1 MSIVLC
7 IRSQVL
13 SVFTVVHTL
22 IFGGDIYIVSGMSG
36 GLLTKQRGFFLSHE
50 GLRLSWLGGYGSYME
65 WNGGRLIIEQRGF
78 FPSRE
83 GLRLSWLRG
92 YIATKGH
99 IYCYCGSI
107 SYSGCMTDDWQMVHG
122 VRVDLP
128 SLERLGLVAE
138 LEDHRLVFYVFHPT
152 GSVFVHSFGSLNR
165 PESIE
170 HRRFRQ
176 MLGVFQH
183 GDDDGW

>member
-1 MSIVLC
+1 MTAAKNGIVWSTAFDLTASKSSAALCAFERDFLYKSLSIVLC
-7 IRSQVL
+7 IRSHVL

-22 IFGGDIYIVSGMSG
+22 IFGGDTYYIVSGMGG

-92 YIATKGH
+92 YWSSQRG
-99 IYCYCGSI
+99 IYI
-107 SYSGCMTDDWQMVHG
+107 IT
-122 VRVDLP
+122 
-128 SLERLGLVAE
+128 VAAF
-138 LEDHRLVFYVFHPT
+138 L
-152 GSVFVHSFGSLNR
+152 
-165 PESIE
+165 I
-170 HRRFRQ
+170 
-176 MLGVFQH
+176 
-183 GDDDGW
+183 